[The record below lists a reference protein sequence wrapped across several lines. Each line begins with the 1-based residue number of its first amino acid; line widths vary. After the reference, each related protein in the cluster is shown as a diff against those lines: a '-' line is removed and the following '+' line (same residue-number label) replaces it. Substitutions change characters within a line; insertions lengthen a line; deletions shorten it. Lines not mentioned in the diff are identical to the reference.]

1 MVLRMRA
8 LRLITAGTVSAL
20 ILCSSLAWA
29 ETKPKS
35 GGSYFST
42 NPSVEIFVQ
51 KGGGSVML
59 YTSCGSGSNVSAYW
73 DSPTL
78 TLHKDAFSFD
88 KHTTVDKVQD
98 RPFTSTP
105 VTATVLFT
113 GTFKNGK
120 FTGKVHLGGST
131 CPEASYTAHFSTHGG
146 GSGR

>member
-1 MVLRMRA
+1 MVAGVHIGGPGGIGAFRVPLLDRA
-8 LRLITAGTVSAL
+8 LSNAAAL
-20 ILCSSLAWA
+20 
-29 ETKPKS
+29 
-35 GGSYFST
+35 GS
-42 NPSVEIFVQ
+42 
-51 KGGGSVML
+51 
-59 YTSCGSGSNVSAYW
+59 
-73 DSPTL
+73 TL

-88 KHTTVDKVQD
+88 EHTTVDKVQD

-113 GTFKNGK
+113 GTFKNGR